1 MNFGSD
7 NVTGASEEIIDAVVR
22 ANAGLTNSYGGDLV
36 TARVE
41 TQLTD
46 LFETELTAFLVSTG
60 TAANALALSVMAPS
74 YGAVLCHW
82 NSHLFEDECG
92 APEFFT
98 NGARMI
104 PVRGSNGK
112 IDLDD
117 LIAKAN
123 RGQGDIHSLQPS
135 AASITQ
141 ITELGSIY
149 SKEEICA
156 IAEACHSRGLTLHM
170 DGARF
175 ANAVVAMGTTPAE
188 ISWKAGVDAMT
199 FGATKNGAMGV
210 EAVIFF
216 DRKLAQNFAFRRKR
230 AGHLFSKM
238 RFLSAQMEAY
248 LTDCLW
254 LNNASHA
261 NAMANRLLAGLT
273 PLKTFEFPYTGGGNM
288 LFPKLPTAHYHALTE
303 DGFTFYHGRW
313 EEGVARLV
321 TAFNTCPDS
330 VDALIEASSQ
340 LAGQS

>member
-7 NVTGASEEIIDAVVR
+7 NLTGASEEIINAVVR
-22 ANAGLTNSYGGDLV
+22 ANAGLTNSYGGDLF

-41 TQLTD
+41 TQLTE
-46 LFETELTAFLVSTG
+46 LFETELTAFLVATG
-60 TAANALALSVMAPS
+60 TAANALALSVMTPP

-82 NSHLFEDECG
+82 NSHIFEDECG

-104 PVRGSNGK
+104 PVSGSNGK
-112 IDLDD
+112 MDLDD
-117 LIAKAN
+117 FIAKAG

-149 SKEEICA
+149 SKEEIAA
-156 IAEACHSRGLTLHM
+156 IADACHSRGLTLHM

-175 ANAVVAMGTTPAE
+175 ANAVAAMDTTPAE

-216 DRKLAQNFAFRRKR
+216 DRQLAQNFALRRKR

-254 LNNASHA
+254 LNNARHA

-273 PLKTFEFPYTGGGNM
+273 PLETFEFPYTGGGNM
-288 LFPKLPTAHYHALTE
+288 LFLKLPTKHYQALKKA
-303 DGFTFYHGRW
+303 GFTFYRGRW
-313 EEGVARLV
+313 EEDVARLV
-321 TAFNTCPDS
+321 TAFNTCPGG
-330 VDALIEASSQ
+330 VDALIEASSRV
-340 LAGQS
+340 AGQS